1 MNALP
6 ETENISRVMYR
17 EWFPQVMY
25 NHHQTGPQGTVMFA
39 PPFRDPFNYNFHPM
53 TPANVDLIGSV
64 MATRFIEE
72 GKPGVTSRR
81 GANYSTW
88 WNGGLRTV
96 AYFHNMIGIL
106 TETIGNPTPTQIPF
120 VASKVVPDS
129 NMWWPIPPQQVWKFR
144 QSIEY
149 SITANRAVLDYASR
163 YRETS
168 LYRMYQMGKDNIKWG
183 NEDHWTHTPHKIA
196 KITAATCG
204 APAPAPAGGGRG
216 AGGGGGGGGGRGGG
230 APACPQLYAALTA
243 KEHRDPQGYI
253 LPSDSPDFGTSVR
266 FVNALIKSGISVHRA
281 TASFTV
287 GGKQYPA
294 NSLIVKSGQAFRPH
308 VIDMFEPQDH
318 PDDIPYPGATPLP
331 PYDSAGY
338 TLAFQMGVVVRSHPR
353 LVQRAVR
360 EADRLCDRAARRHP
374 RRAER
379 RRLLLLAQVERLV
392 HRGES
397 ADRRP

>member
-1 MNALP
+1 
-6 ETENISRVMYR
+6 
-17 EWFPQVMY
+17 
-25 NHHQTGPQGTVMFA
+25 
-39 PPFRDPFNYNFHPM
+39 
-53 TPANVDLIGSV
+53 
-64 MATRFIEE
+64 
-72 GKPGVTSRR
+72 
-81 GANYSTW
+81 
-88 WNGGLRTV
+88 
-96 AYFHNMIGIL
+96 
-106 TETIGNPTPTQIPF
+106 
-120 VASKVVPDS
+120 
-129 NMWWPIPPQQVWKFR
+129 
-144 QSIEY
+144 
-149 SITANRAVLDYASR
+149 
-163 YRETS
+163 
-168 LYRMYQMGKDNIKWG
+168 MYQMGKDNIKWG
-183 NEDHWTHTPHKIA
+183 NEDHWTHTPHKVA
-196 KITAATCG
+196 KITDGHLRRPGASSGWRRPRRRRAA
-204 APAPAPAGGGRG
+204 
-216 AGGGGGGGGGRGGG
+216 GGGGGGGRGGG

-338 TLAFQMGVVVRSHPR
+338 TLAFQMGVVIRSHPR

-360 EADRLCDRAARRHP
+360 EADRLCDRAAWRHP